1 MQCASHFRQHLT
13 ISKSGC
19 VGKRTARH
27 SRTTRFLARVGE
39 QEATSQQEM
48 SASRLGLIRA
58 RKQAQHTQPLSPTS
72 FKEIRTFTYT
82 RRSVK
87 LLRAPLRDYPANP
100 SLAAGSRTRPPP
112 SRLRGRDSFVTAL
125 SRGVTS
131 IPPFSL
137 PPPRSRDGRRGTAPP
152 VSEARGG
159 ARARRVRPAPLLALR
174 HAPVR
179 WRRRAN
185 GRSALVREKSLSGR
199 WLCRAFPSAF
209 LRRMKLPAVTRGQR
223 HPGTEDLPLSALRRG
238 RYPQPNGPSGG
249 GWTSF
254 LLPARRNH
262 YDPVVPKNHAPWPS
276 HEKAGGH
283 GSVRLVREVPF
294 FQCRLRPQLG
304 ALVTQRHP

>member
-27 SRTTRFLARVGE
+27 SRTTRFLARLGE

-131 IPPFSL
+131 IPPFFL
-137 PPPRSRDGRRGTAPP
+137 PPPDHVTADEAPLHLSVRREEGRVRGGTAPP
-152 VSEARGG
+152 LFS
-159 ARARRVRPAPLLALR
+159 
-174 HAPVR
+174 
-179 WRRRAN
+179 
-185 GRSALVREKSLSGR
+185 RSATR
-199 WLCRAFPSAF
+199 PS
-209 LRRMKLPAVTRGQR
+209 VG
-223 HPGTEDLPLSALRRG
+223 
-238 RYPQPNGPSGG
+238 
-249 GWTSF
+249 
-254 LLPARRNH
+254 
-262 YDPVVPKNHAPWPS
+262 
-276 HEKAGGH
+276 AGGPTVAPP
-283 GSVRLVREVPF
+283 S
-294 FQCRLRPQLG
+294 
-304 ALVTQRHP
+304 